1 MIVVERLAAP
11 DAAYV
16 ELLDK
21 TVFGNRGLA
30 FRRTNWPDVIARWQR
45 LGAAFLAAREG
56 DRTVGTYALVPH
68 RVELAGQDVTAWYRA
83 ALSVAPDTRGKGVGA
98 QMAAEVKRRFVDEAA
113 GPVVCYGIVERD
125 NEPSQRVQI
134 GVGYAPI
141 AACVA
146 LPVGTLRPRTCE
158 GFGPIEPSDAASV
171 AEKLAE
177 RWSGHVL
184 GTDFRG
190 SLYPEDTRVLREG
203 GRVVAALTGRLTS
216 VDIAAMPGLRGGLL
230 RAASPLLRQLSPLF
244 AMRPNRHLVLAN
256 LWWESPEALARLV
269 NAALHEQG
277 VAHGIVFVDD
287 RSPHGALLREALRGP
302 VHKLVPA
309 PALDVWAGWKGL
321 SDEAIRAL
329 SDRPHAFAPGDAA

>member
-1 MIVVERLAAP
+1 MITVERLQAP

-30 FRRTNWPDVIARWQR
+30 FRRTNWPDVVARWQR
-45 LGAAFLAAREG
+45 LGGAFLVARDG

-68 RVELAGQDVTAWYRA
+68 PIQLAGQDVTAWYRA
-83 ALSVAPDTRGKGVGA
+83 ALSVAPDTRGQGVGA
-98 QMAAEVKRRFVDEAA
+98 QLAAEVKRLFVDEAE

-146 LPVGTLRPRTCE
+146 LPVGSLRPRGCE
-158 GFGPIEPSDAASV
+158 GFGPLEASEVDHV
-171 AEKLAE
+171 AGLLAE

-190 SLYPEDTRVLREG
+190 SLSPDDTRVLRVD
-203 GRVVAALTGRLTS
+203 GRIVASLTGRLTS
-216 VDIAAMPGLRGGLL
+216 VDITAMPGVRGGLL
-230 RAASPLLRQLSPLF
+230 RAASPLLRQLTPLF
-244 AMRPNRHLVLAN
+244 ATRPNRHLVLAN
-256 LWWESPEALARLV
+256 LWWETPEALARLV
-269 NAALHEQG
+269 SAALHEHR
-277 VAHGIVFVDD
+277 VAHGIVFTDY
-287 RSPHGALLREALRGP
+287 RSPLRPVFRDGLRGP

-321 SDEAIRAL
+321 TDEAIRAL
-329 SDRPHAFAPGDAA
+329 SDLPHAFAPGDAA